1 MEQGGKAMNLT
12 SQTTFLY
19 VEDMARARYFFDEVI
34 KLEVVYDPLW
44 ACVWRTGRDSFLG
57 VVDNQSQ
64 RGLIRNPNK
73 DSVLV
78 SLTTEDIESAYTYLC
93 SQDSIANITPIR
105 FVEDIGLKS
114 FLFHGPEGYL
124 FEVQEFTNLELKE
137 LF

>member
-1 MEQGGKAMNLT
+1 MMRLT

-19 VEDMARARYFFDEVI
+19 VEDMESARYFFDEVI

-57 VVDNQSQ
+57 VVDNQSC

-73 DSVLV
+73 GSVLV
-78 SLTTEDIESAYTYLC
+78 SLTTQDIEEAYVYLLKQECITY
-93 SQDSIANITPIR
+93 ITPIR

-114 FLFHGPEGYL
+114 FVFQGPEGYL
-124 FEVQEFTNLELKE
+124 FEVQEFTNLELKN

>member
-1 MEQGGKAMNLT
+1 MRLT

-19 VEDMARARYFFDEVI
+19 VEDMPAARRFFDEVL

-57 VVDNQSQ
+57 VVDNKSQ
-64 RGLIRNPNK
+64 RGVIRSPDK
-73 DSVLV
+73 GGVLV
-78 SLTTEDIESAYTYLC
+78 SLTTRGIERAYAELVGREGI
-93 SQDSIANITPIR
+93 SQMTPIR

-114 FLFHGPEGYL
+114 FLFQGPEGYL
-124 FEVQEFTNLELKE
+124 FEVQEFTNQELQD